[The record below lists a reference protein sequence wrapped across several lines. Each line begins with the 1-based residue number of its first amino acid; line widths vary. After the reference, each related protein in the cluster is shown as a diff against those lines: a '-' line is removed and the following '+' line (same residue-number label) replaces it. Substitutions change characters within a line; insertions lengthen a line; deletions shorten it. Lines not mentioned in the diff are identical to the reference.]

1 MGRALARAGEAG
13 EIPVPDFQPRA
24 ADKLANDGQDTRAI
38 QHYLGHRSIAST
50 VRYTKL
56 APDRFKGFWKD

>member
-1 MGRALARAGEAG
+1 VAGLVIFGQGIACASR
-13 EIPVPDFQPRA
+13 IA
-24 ADKLANDGQDTRAI
+24 A
-38 QHYLGHRSIAST
+38 T